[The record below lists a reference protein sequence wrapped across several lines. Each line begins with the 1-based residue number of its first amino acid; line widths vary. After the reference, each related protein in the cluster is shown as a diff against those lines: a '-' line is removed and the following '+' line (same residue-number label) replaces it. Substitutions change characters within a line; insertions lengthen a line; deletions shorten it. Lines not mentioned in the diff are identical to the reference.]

1 MVRLCACRDLEIAL
15 QKCLG
20 REVEFAV
27 LGPVEVRVDGRAV
40 SLGGPK
46 QRGLL
51 ALLLLNGN
59 EVVSRD
65 RLIDGLWGERAPASA
80 QGSLD
85 SYVSRLRALLGGER
99 IERQAPG
106 YLLRVRPGELDL
118 DRFEGLLNQ
127 GRIAAAGG
135 DTAAARDRF
144 REALELWRGR
154 PLADLDSEPFV
165 GLEAERENP
174 AMCRVFLFMGDAQ
187 MSGLLA
193 PCITGASRRRNRRL
207 RQAQQRPRPAAWVA
221 WFSGIQRPR
230 LRLASAQTGGCS
242 AVLGWRPA
250 PRGRLWRG
258 TPQRIT

>member
-1 MVRLCACRDLEIAL
+1 M
-15 QKCLG
+15 
-20 REVEFAV
+20 EFAV

-99 IERQAPG
+99 IERKAPG

-165 GLEAERENP
+165 GLEAERLEE
-174 AMCRVFLFMGDAQ
+174 RR
-187 MSGLLA
+187 LLA
-193 PCITGASRRRNRRL
+193 LEGRIDAELQLGGGAELVGELERVVDAHPYRE
-207 RQAQQRPRPAAWVA
+207 RPLGADHGRHEVAPA
-221 WFSGIQRPR
+221 R
-230 LRLASAQTGGCS
+230 
-242 AVLGWRPA
+242 
-250 PRGRLWRG
+250 
-258 TPQRIT
+258 